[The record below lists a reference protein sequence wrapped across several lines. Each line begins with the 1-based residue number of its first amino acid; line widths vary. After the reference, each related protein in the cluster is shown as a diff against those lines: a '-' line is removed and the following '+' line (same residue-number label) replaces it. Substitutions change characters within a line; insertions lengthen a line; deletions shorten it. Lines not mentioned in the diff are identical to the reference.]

1 MLAKKKRWRWCLV
14 QIFSWLP
21 MGPEHKEEE
30 RLSAALFFLLS
41 WYYSL
46 LLFRT
51 KPHFS
56 ERDIM
61 VWLQSVI
68 NHWRQKYLTLVY
80 LHESLQ
86 QQYLLSKIQKD
97 NFFWRK
103 FVLYLCRTNAS
114 FFCQEPDKANEV
126 SILDLKTISIV
137 SHAKEIGS
145 PIPGWKMKITKRLPK
160 CYFARHSDNV
170 TTLPTYAHNCKK
182 EGQYYL
188 KDKGWESSSLG

>member
-1 MLAKKKRWRWCLV
+1 
-14 QIFSWLP
+14 
-21 MGPEHKEEE
+21 MGPEHKEE

-61 VWLQSVI
+61 VRLQSVI
-68 NHWRQKYLTLVY
+68 NHRRQKYLTLVY

-86 QQYLLSKIQKD
+86 QQYLLSRIQKITS
-97 NFFWRK
+97 FEKIMYF
-103 FVLYLCRTNAS
+103 CRPNVS
-114 FFCQEPDKANEV
+114 FFVKKPVKANEV

-145 PIPGWKMKITKRLPK
+145 PIPGKKMKEPRDYQNAILPDTVIM
-160 CYFARHSDNV
+160 SLV
-170 TTLPTYAHNCKK
+170 PTYAHNCKK

-188 KDKGWESSSLG
+188 KNRRVRIFKFWLDFFSFLFKSWL

>member
-21 MGPEHKEEE
+21 MGPEHKEE
-30 RLSAALFFLLS
+30 RLSALFFLLS
-41 WYYSL
+41 WYSL

-56 ERDIM
+56 EGRDIM
-61 VWLQSVI
+61 VLLQSVI
-68 NHWRQKYLTLVY
+68 NHQRQKYLTLVY

-114 FFCQEPDKANEV
+114 FFLSRTCQGKWSVHTWLENHLHCITCQGNWKSNTRLENENNQE
-126 SILDLKTISIV
+126 TT
-137 SHAKEIGS
+137 
-145 PIPGWKMKITKRLPK
+145 KMLFCQT
-160 CYFARHSDNV
+160 
-170 TTLPTYAHNCKK
+170 
-182 EGQYYL
+182 
-188 KDKGWESSSLG
+188 